1 MSNISK
7 AYLKLVDIAGK
18 SKANASTLP
27 DTEEIQHL
35 WSGVGF
41 SMGGQR
47 YVAPLGEVAEILTL
61 PDFTVVPGVK
71 SWVKGIA
78 NVRGRLLP
86 IMDLMGFLQRPSQQ
100 QLRTRRLLV
109 IDEGELYSG
118 LLVDELYGMQHFP
131 ADELVEYVAEEHEGT
146 QQFIQGGY
154 RREDELW
161 KIFSLRTIAAN
172 PDFLHVAL

>member
-7 AYLKLVDIAGK
+7 AYLKLVDLAGK
-18 SKANASTLP
+18 STTNASTLP
-27 DTEEIQHL
+27 ATEEIQHL

-41 SMGGQR
+41 GMGGQR
-47 YVAPLGEVAEILTL
+47 YVAPLGEVAEILKL

-100 QLRTRRLLV
+100 QLRNRRLLV

-118 LLVDELYGMQHFP
+118 LLVEELYGMQHFP
-131 ADELVEYVAEEHEGT
+131 VDELVEYVEDDHQET
-146 QQFIQGGY
+146 QPFIQGGY
-154 RREDELW
+154 RKEDELW
-161 KIFSLRTIAAN
+161 KVFSLRSIASN